1 MDPGVYD
8 IYSPVVPDVEWL
20 RSHLEKSRQ
29 YLQSEP
35 IWVNPDCGLKTRRW
49 SEVLPAI
56 RNMVEATVAV
66 WSLQT
71 PQPYRRGPSRQ
82 GAVAALVE
90 QGRTQQQLAR
100 EWGVARATVKRWVQG
115 ERARGEAALAPRK
128 QVRPPHPHWERASCP
143 DQATD
148 SRLPP
153 TAAAAC
159 AVDPGSGR

>member
-1 MDPGVYD
+1 MEFADPPTL
-8 IYSPVVPDVEWL
+8 SP
-20 RSHLEKSRQ
+20 
-29 YLQSEP
+29 
-35 IWVNPDCGLKTRRW
+35 GT
-49 SEVLPAI
+49 
-56 RNMVEATVAV
+56 
-66 WSLQT
+66 
-71 PQPYRRGPSRQ
+71 QPP

-90 QGRTQQQLAR
+90 QGETQQQLAR

-115 ERARGEAALAPRK
+115 ERARGEAALDPRK
-128 QVRPPHPHWERASCP
+128 QLRPPHPHWERASCP

>member
-1 MDPGVYD
+1 MEFADPPSLSSGTQ
-8 IYSPVVPDVEWL
+8 PP
-20 RSHLEKSRQ
+20 
-29 YLQSEP
+29 
-35 IWVNPDCGLKTRRW
+35 GGRRRPGRAGPN
-49 SEVLPAI
+49 SA
-56 RNMVEATVAV
+56 AT
-66 WSLQT
+66 
-71 PQPYRRGPSRQ
+71 P
-82 GAVAALVE
+82 
-90 QGRTQQQLAR
+90 R

-143 DQATD
+143 AQATD

>member
-1 MDPGVYD
+1 MEFADP
-8 IYSPVVPDVEWL
+8 
-20 RSHLEKSRQ
+20 Q
-29 YLQSEP
+29 
-35 IWVNPDCGLKTRRW
+35 
-49 SEVLPAI
+49 A
-56 RNMVEATVAV
+56 
-66 WSLQT
+66 
-71 PQPYRRGPSRQ
+71 YRRGPSRQ
-82 GAVAALVE
+82 GAVAAVVE
-90 QGRTQQQLAR
+90 QGRIQEQLAR

-115 ERARGEAALAPRK
+115 ERARGEAALDPRK

>member
-1 MDPGVYD
+1 MQLLLLKQDRSQQKENLAAREYGVC
-8 IYSPVVPDVEWL
+8 
-20 RSHLEKSRQ
+20 R
-29 YLQSEP
+29 
-35 IWVNPDCGLKTRRW
+35 
-49 SEVLPAI
+49 
-56 RNMVEATVAV
+56 
-66 WSLQT
+66 

-82 GAVAALVE
+82 RAVAAVVE

-115 ERARGEAALAPRK
+115 ERARGEAALDPPRK

-153 TAAAAC
+153 TAVAAAAC